1 MSNEHVGRA
10 MDASTNSWTDITVH
24 MISGVHRQTE
34 SSLASIPS
42 ATRLPLD
49 EGNCRVTAKCGCYM
63 LVAHIAHFILQVVLM
78 FASEVNKRRHGIGL
92 EKSCWYVFKIYI
104 FYSNDAFSV
113 LVYLT
118 LLATLL
124 VDRQRSRS

>member
-10 MDASTNSWTDITVH
+10 MDASIISWTDINVH

-34 SSLASIPS
+34 SSVASIPS

-63 LVAHIAHFILQVVLM
+63 LVAHIAHFGRVWFDFFLNS
-78 FASEVNKRRHGIGL
+78 FSEKLAV
-92 EKSCWYVFKIYI
+92 EKSW
-104 FYSNDAFSV
+104 
-113 LVYLT
+113 
-118 LLATLL
+118 LLGKTGG
-124 VDRQRSRS
+124 